1 MSNPQRNQHARNGDQ
16 SGMQDHVSIY
26 VQNILHGVPTARP
39 EHSIFRVRHQLRGV
53 NEKAYEPEILAIGPY
68 HSGNDKFKFMEE
80 QKLRYVKRLLWRRRE
95 GSVDKYMPAL
105 RSMEQWARDCYA
117 EAVDLSQENFLAM
130 MLIDGL
136 FLVELFRKNSIK
148 ELRDED
154 DPVMKEDWIR
164 FCLPRDLVLLENQIP
179 FLILEELYGLTK
191 GPEEHSELIDVATR
205 YLNFVPS
212 DSNRGMLRESKHLLH
227 LMHTCLTGLPRRHRL
242 NPRTK
247 PMTEKFMSPAELREF
262 GVRFRVKKSPDL
274 LDITFKDGTLEIP
287 VLTVQD
293 HTESQ
298 LRNLIAYEQHRPSG
312 EVNYMTDYV
321 TFMDCLIDSSK
332 DVELLRAAGII
343 KNYMGDDEA
352 VAQMFNEM
360 GDYVTLSNFYYDD
373 IFRRLNAHCKKRWNR
388 SMAKLRREHLHSPWA
403 LLSISAATML
413 LLLTVAQTVLTYLAY
428 RNEGK
433 KG

>member
-39 EHSIFRVRHQLRGV
+39 EHSIFRVRRQLRGV

-205 YLNFVPS
+205 YLNF
-212 DSNRGMLRESKHLLH
+212 
-227 LMHTCLTGLPRRHRL
+227 
-242 NPRTK
+242 
-247 PMTEKFMSPAELREF
+247 
-262 GVRFRVKKSPDL
+262 
-274 LDITFKDGTLEIP
+274 
-287 VLTVQD
+287 
-293 HTESQ
+293 
-298 LRNLIAYEQHRPSG
+298 QHRPSG

-321 TFMDCLIDSSK
+321 TFMDCLIDSST

-352 VAQMFNEM
+352 VAQMFNKM